1 MMACLVVSNG
11 ENMKTSRAVAGIIL
25 MGLAL
30 TSCSSSPAPQAAP
43 TVSVPP
49 AATETPS
56 PTPTP
61 SVTPNRNARGQ
72 IVKAIGEAATWKG
85 DKSSPNPTMTFKVT
99 SIQPITCDA
108 PYGISPTGTMIA
120 VNVEV
125 ATTGTFVG
133 PLVVNGEEGII
144 SFDSHFWKGYAANG
158 TRMNAID
165 SSATSNC
172 LTDRSKLLPSD
183 IGKGEQLNGLV
194 LLDVTSPSGEVSFDP
209 YGTGGWVWK
218 YPSA

>member
-1 MMACLVVSNG
+1 MN
-11 ENMKTSRAVAGIIL
+11 TSRALAGAL
-25 MGLAL
+25 FLGLAL
-30 TSCSSSPAPQAAP
+30 SSCSSPAPQAAP

-61 SVTPNRNARGQ
+61 TATPNRNDRGQ
-72 IVKAIGEAATWKG
+72 MIKEIGETAGWKG
-85 DKSSPNPTMTFKVT
+85 DKDASTPTMTFKVT
-99 SIQPITCDA
+99 SIQPIACDT
-108 PYGISPTGTMIA
+108 PYGISPTGSMIA
-120 VNVEV
+120 INVEV
-125 ATTGTFVG
+125 ATTSAFVG
-133 PLVVNGEEGII
+133 PLIVNGQEGLI
-144 SFDSHFWKGYAANG
+144 SFDSHYWKGYAANG
-158 TRMNAID
+158 TRMNAVD

-194 LLDVTSPSGEVSFDP
+194 LLDVTSPSGEVAFDP